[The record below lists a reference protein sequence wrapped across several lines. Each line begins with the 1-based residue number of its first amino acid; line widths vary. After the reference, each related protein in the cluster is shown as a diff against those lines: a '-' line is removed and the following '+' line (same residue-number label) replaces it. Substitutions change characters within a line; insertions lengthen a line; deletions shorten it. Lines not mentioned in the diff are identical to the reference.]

1 MQRVTLTI
9 DDALLEAL
17 DAHAARHGYANRS
30 EALRDA
36 LRRALLAPEA
46 PEAPAGAEGA
56 ARCYATLSYV
66 YDHEKRELARRLT
79 QVQHGHHDLA
89 VASMHVHLDHDTCL
103 EVAVL
108 RGPAGALSRLA
119 DSVVTQRGVRHGH
132 LHMLPAGETPEP
144 APPHPHPHL
153 HPHEG

>member
-36 LRRALLAPEA
+36 LRRALLTPDA
-46 PEAPAGAEGA
+46 PEAPAGAEDA

-108 RGPAGALSRLA
+108 RGPAGALRRLA

-132 LHMLPAGETPEP
+132 LQVLPAGEAADHT
-144 APPHPHPHL
+144 HPHPHL
-153 HPHEG
+153 RDPSHES